1 MKELNTVKHLVYE
14 HKNWKRNAFFQLFKQ
29 KQVRRRFYQDHL
41 REFYFQGVRQKA
53 SLEKKSLEELVDFSE
68 SVSLQNFYSRNG
80 NLSPLEI
87 LCISAI
93 AAHRK
98 PKRLLEIGTFDGNTT
113 LQLALN
119 TPDDARIQTIDLPP
133 DVAGTKEPVLDS
145 DLQFI
150 QDEKKTRRKFE
161 ESSVSHKVT
170 QIFGDSTN
178 YDFSLF
184 AKEGLLDFIFIDGG
198 HSYECVKSD
207 TKNALPILSETGC
220 ILWHDFTPHFAGVF
234 RFLTEL
240 SKELPLIHIA
250 ETNLVLYI
258 KNF

>member
-1 MKELNTVKHLVYE
+1 MRKVNTIEHLVYDHE
-14 HKNWKRNAFFQLFKQ
+14 KWKRHALLQLLK
-29 KQVRRRFYQDHL
+29 KKRVRKCFYQNHL
-41 REFYFQGVRQKA
+41 REFYFQGIRKNAPLQ
-53 SLEKKSLEELVDFSE
+53 EKSLEDLVDFSE
-68 SVSLQNFYSRNG
+68 DVVLQNFYSRNG
-80 NLSPLEI
+80 NLSPLEL

-119 TPDDARIQTIDLPP
+119 SPDDAYIHTMDLHPENLQT
-133 DVAGTKEPVLDS
+133 KQPVLDS

-150 QDEKKTRRKFE
+150 QDEKKQRRKFE
-161 ESSVSHKVT
+161 GSSVSHKIK

-178 YDFSLF
+178 FDFSRF
-184 AKEGLLDFIFIDGG
+184 AKDGLLDFIFIDGG

-207 TKNALPILSETGC
+207 TENARKILSKKGC

-234 RFLTEL
+234 RFLSQL
-240 SKELPLIHIA
+240 SKELPLIHISD
-250 ETNLVLYI
+250 TNLVLFI
-258 KNF
+258 RD